1 LTGNEIRTRFL
12 EHFKSREHLVL
23 PSASLV
29 PHGDP
34 STLFISA
41 GMQPLKPY
49 YLGLSDPPAPRLAT
63 CQKCLRT
70 GDIEE
75 VGKTDRHN
83 TFFEMLGNFAP
94 TGDYF
99 KETAIPLAWELVTK
113 AFEMPA
119 DRLRATIHPTDD
131 QAYEI
136 WHRQPGMSANQ
147 ITRLED
153 NWWGL
158 GAGPCGP
165 DSEIWWDRGKEV
177 GCGRDDCV
185 PDHCERFTEFWNL
198 VFPQYDQRGPIA
210 GTSGEAVLRGVAD
223 GSLVPLAHPAIDTGM
238 GLERIAYILQGKTN
252 VFETDLLEPII
263 DRIHQVSDKAVGKTA
278 DLLEV
283 FTLSERIVA
292 DHVRA
297 ACFVM
302 LEQITPSNEGRGYV
316 LRRLIRRA
324 TVHARRL
331 NVKSPLGD
339 LVDEVVNVMGAP
351 YPELREQATVIRD
364 GINSEEERFQHT
376 LDQGMDVFE
385 RIVAKHQ
392 LTIPGSEAFK
402 LHDTFGFPIDLTRE
416 LAEER
421 GLQIDEEGFK
431 VAMAAQKERSR
442 RELPRGWSVAKD
454 LPKSQF
460 TGYTELNSQTSI
472 LALRKDGKSVE
483 RATEGDDVEV
493 FLERTPFYAES
504 GGQIGDTGI
513 ITTES
518 GRLRVEDTQKP
529 ADGVIAHLGA
539 VITGELRV
547 GDAATAAVDAGRRRQ
562 IARHHSATHLLHKAL
577 RETLGENVVQKGSWV
592 GPDHTTFDIPFN
604 RPISKDE
611 LARINHRVMEKVR
624 AALPFHE
631 SQKPYK
637 EAVAQG
643 AMHLF
648 DEKYGDIV
656 RVVCFGDWTCELCG
670 GTHVNNSA
678 DIGTAVIVSESS
690 IGSGL
695 RRIDMV
701 VGETADD
708 LVRRDRELLSE
719 LARSFNTTPEQLPAR
734 VQALRAQLKEAEQ
747 RLKALSDELR
757 TARVKGGNGGVE
769 VKQGKVPFVMETVMA
784 SSPEE
789 LAAYADRYL
798 DLVKSGVVTVVAGD
812 MFVIKVSK
820 DLTAEYDATRLAG
833 LLGKGGGQKHLAR
846 GKLNGAPE
854 EAFKRLEEALR

>member
-1 LTGNEIRTRFL
+1 LTGNQIRKRFL

-49 YLGLSDPPAPRLAT
+49 YLGLSDPPAPRLASS
-63 CQKCLRT
+63 QKCLRT

-113 AFEMPA
+113 VFEMPA
-119 DRLRATIHPTDD
+119 GRLRVTIHPTDD

-136 WHRQPGMSANQ
+136 WLAQPAMTADHIS
-147 ITRLED
+147 RLED

-165 DSEIWWDRGKEV
+165 DSEIWWDRGKDV

-185 PDHCERFTEFWNL
+185 PDHCNRFTEFWNL
-198 VFPQYDQRGPIA
+198 VFPQYDQRGPIS

-223 GSLVPLAHPAIDTGM
+223 GSLVPLARPAIDTGM

-263 DRIHQVSDKAVGKTA
+263 ERIRGFSDKPV
-278 DLLEV
+278 
-283 FTLSERIVA
+283 TLSERIVA

-324 TVHARRL
+324 TVHARRM
-331 NVKSPLGD
+331 NMRSQLGG
-339 LVDEVVNVMGAP
+339 LVGEVVNVMGEA
-351 YPELREQATVIRD
+351 YPELREQSTVIRA

-376 LDQGMDVFE
+376 LDQGMEMFE
-385 RIVAKHQ
+385 RITAKHPQ
-392 LTIPGSEAFK
+392 TIPGSEGFK

-421 GLQIDEEGFK
+421 GLQVDEEGFRA
-431 VAMAAQKERSR
+431 AMAAQRERSR
-442 RELPRGWSVAKD
+442 RELPRGWSAAKD
-454 LPKSQF
+454 LPRSQF
-460 TGYTELNSQTSI
+460 TGYSELTTEASI
-472 LALRKDGKSVE
+472 VALRRAGDSVD
-483 RATEGDDVEV
+483 RVAEGDDVEV
-493 FLERTPFYAES
+493 FLDRTPFYAES
-504 GGQIGDTGI
+504 GGQIGDTGAI
-513 ITTES
+513 KTES
-518 GRLRVEDTQKP
+518 GLLRVEDTQKP
-529 ADGVIAHLGA
+529 AEGVIAHLGS
-539 VITGELRV
+539 VVTGELRV
-547 GDAATAAVDAGRRRQ
+547 GQAATAAVDVGRRRQ

-611 LARINHRVMEKVR
+611 LAHINRRVMEKVR
-624 AALPFHE
+624 AALPFHG

-678 DIGTAVIVSESS
+678 DVGNAVIVSESS

-701 VGETADD
+701 VGEAADD
-708 LVRRDRELLSE
+708 LVRRDRELLAE
-719 LARSFNTTPEQLPAR
+719 LARSFNSSPEQLPVR

-747 RLKALSDELR
+747 RLKALSEELR
-757 TARVKGGNGGVE
+757 SARVKGGDGVE
-769 VKQGKVPFVMETVMA
+769 VKQGKVPFVTETVKA
-784 SSPEE
+784 STPEE

-820 DLTAEYDATRLAG
+820 DLTSEYDATRLAG
-833 LLGKGGGQKHLAR
+833 LVGKGGGQKHLAR

>member
-1 LTGNEIRTRFL
+1 MTGNEIRRRFL
-12 EHFKSREHLVL
+12 EHFGSREHKVL

-41 GMQPLKPY
+41 GMQPLMPY
-49 YLGLSDPPAPRLAT
+49 YLGMSDPPAPRLAS

-75 VGKTDRHN
+75 VGKTDRHH

-113 AFEMPA
+113 VFEMPV
-119 DRLRATIHPTDD
+119 DRLRVTIHPTDD
-131 QAYEI
+131 QAHEI
-136 WHRQPGMSANQ
+136 WLAQPGMTAEH

-158 GAGPCGP
+158 GAGPSGP

-177 GCGRDDCV
+177 GCGQDSCV
-185 PDHCERFTEFWNL
+185 PDHCDRFTEFWNL

-210 GTSGEAVLRGVAD
+210 GTSGDAVKRGVAD

-238 GLERIAYILQGKTN
+238 GLERISYILQGKNN
-252 VFETDLLEPII
+252 VFDTDLFLPII
-263 DRIHQVSDKAVGKTA
+263 NRIRELSDKQST
-278 DLLEV
+278 
-283 FTLSERIVA
+283 FSERIVA

-302 LEQITPSNEGRGYV
+302 ADGVAPSNEGRGYV

-324 TVHARRL
+324 TLHAERL
-331 NVKSPLGD
+331 AMHSQVGQ
-339 LVDEVVNVMGAP
+339 LVDDIVNVMNEP
-351 YPELREQATVIRD
+351 YPGLREQAELIRAGMNQEAD
-364 GINSEEERFQHT
+364 RFQRT
-376 LDQGMDVFE
+376 LHDGMQQFE
-385 RIVAKHQ
+385 RIIASHPKV
-392 LTIPGSEAFK
+392 IPGADAFK
-402 LHDTFGFPIDLTRE
+402 LHDTYGFPVELSRE
-416 LAEER
+416 LAAER
-421 GLQIDEEGFK
+421 GIQVDEEGFQT
-431 VAMAAQKERSR
+431 AMVAQKERSR
-442 RELPRGWSVAKD
+442 RELPRGWTAAREFPRSE
-454 LPKSQF
+454 F
-460 TGYTELNSQTSI
+460 TGYRELTTESKV
-472 LALRKDGKSVE
+472 LALRKNGSAAEV
-483 RATEGDDVEV
+483 ATEGDSVEV
-493 FLERTPFYAES
+493 FLERTPLYAES
-504 GGQIGDTGI
+504 GGQIGDTGT
-513 ITTES
+513 ITTPN
-518 GRLRVEDTQKP
+518 GQVRIEDTQKP
-529 ADGVIAHLGA
+529 VEGAIAHLGT
-539 VITGELRV
+539 VVTGEVRV
-547 GDAATAAVDAGRRRQ
+547 GESATAAVDAKRRHQ

-577 RETLGENVVQKGSWV
+577 RETLGDSVVQKGSWV
-592 GPDHTTFDIPFN
+592 GPDHTTFDIPMN
-604 RPISKDE
+604 RAITKDE
-611 LARINHRVMEKVR
+611 IARINRRVMEKVR

-631 SQKPYK
+631 SHKPLK

-648 DEKYGDIV
+648 EEKYGDIV

-670 GTHVNNSA
+670 GTHVANSA
-678 DIGTAVIVSESS
+678 EVGTAVIVSESS

-701 VGETADD
+701 VGEAADD
-708 LVRRDRELLSE
+708 LVRRDRDLLVE
-719 LARSFNTTPEQLPAR
+719 LARSFNAGPEQLPER
-734 VQALRAQLKEAEQ
+734 VQALRVQLKEAER
-747 RLKALSDELR
+747 RLKTLSEELR
-757 TARVKGGNGGVE
+757 SARVKGQGADGVQ
-769 VKQGKVPFVMETVMA
+769 VKQGKVPFVIESVNA

-820 DLTAEYDATRLAG
+820 DLTSEYDAARLAS
-833 LLGKGGGQKHLAR
+833 LLGTGGGQKHLAR
-846 GKLNGAPE
+846 GKLKGPAV
-854 EAFKRLEEALR
+854 EAFQRLEQELTSN

>member
-49 YLGLSDPPAPRLAT
+49 YLGLSQPPAPRLAT

-70 GDIEE
+70 GDIDE
-75 VGKTDRHN
+75 VGKTDRHH

-99 KETAIPLAWELVTK
+99 KEAAIPLAWELVTK
-113 AFEMPA
+113 GFHMPNE
-119 DRLRATIHPTDD
+119 RLRVTIHPTDE
-131 QAYEI
+131 QAFEI
-136 WHRQPGMSANQ
+136 WLGQPGMSPDH

-185 PDHCERFTEFWNL
+185 PDHCDRFTEFWNL

-223 GSLVPLAHPAIDTGM
+223 GSLVPLARPAIDTGM
-238 GLERIAYILQGKTN
+238 GLERMSYILQGKNN
-252 VFETDLLEPII
+252 VFETDLFQPII
-263 DRIHQVSDKAVGKTA
+263 DRIRELSDRQI
-278 DLLEV
+278 
-283 FTLSERIVA
+283 TLSERIVA

-302 LEQITPSNEGRGYV
+302 VAQITPSNEGRGYV

-324 TVHARRL
+324 TVHAQRL
-331 NVKSPLGD
+331 NMKSELGG
-339 LVDEVVNVMGAP
+339 LVAQVVDVMAVA
-351 YPELREQATVIRD
+351 YPELREMEAQIRA
-364 GINSEEERFQHT
+364 GINAEEERFQHT
-376 LDQGMDVFE
+376 LDQGMEMFE
-385 RIVAKHQ
+385 RIVVKHPQ
-392 LTIPGSEAFK
+392 NIPGSEAFK
-402 LHDTFGFPIDLTRE
+402 LHDTFGFPVDLTRE
-416 LAEER
+416 LAQER
-421 GLQIDEEGFK
+421 GLQVDEEGFR

-442 RELPRGWSVAKD
+442 RELPRGWSAAKD
-454 LPKSQF
+454 LPKAQF
-460 TGYTELNSQTSI
+460 TGYGELTTQTSI
-472 LALRKDGKSVE
+472 VALRKGGESVD
-483 RATEGDDVEV
+483 RAVEGDEVEV
-493 FLERTPFYAES
+493 FLQRTPFYAES
-504 GGQIGDTGI
+504 GGQVGDTGTI
-513 ITTES
+513 KTET
-518 GRLRVEDTQKP
+518 GLLRVDDTQKP
-529 ADGVIAHLGA
+529 ADSVIAHLGS
-539 VITGELRV
+539 VTTGELKV
-547 GDAATAAVDAGRRRQ
+547 GEAATAAVDAGRRRQ

-577 RETLGENVVQKGSWV
+577 RETLGESVVQKGSWV

-604 RPISKDE
+604 RPINKDE
-611 LARINHRVMEKVR
+611 LARINRRVMEKVR
-624 AALPFHE
+624 GALPFQE

-648 DEKYGDIV
+648 DEKYGDVV

-678 DIGTAVIVSESS
+678 DIGTAMILSESS

-701 VGETADD
+701 VGEAANE
-708 LVRRDRELLSE
+708 LVRRDRDLLVE
-719 LARSFNTTPEQLPAR
+719 LARSFNTSPEQLPAR
-734 VQALRAQLKEAEQ
+734 VQALRNQLKDAEQ
-747 RLKALSDELR
+747 RVKALAEELR
-757 TARVKGGNGGVE
+757 AAKVKGGGGVQ
-769 VKQGKVPFVMETVMA
+769 VKQGKVAFVTETVQA
-784 SSPEE
+784 SSPDE

-812 MFVIKVSK
+812 MFVIKVSR
-820 DLTAEYDATRLAG
+820 DLTADYDATRLAG

-846 GKLNGAPE
+846 GKLNGSPE
-854 EAFKRLEEALR
+854 EALQRLEEALR

>member
-1 LTGNEIRTRFL
+1 
-12 EHFKSREHLVL
+12 
-23 PSASLV
+23 
-29 PHGDP
+29 
-34 STLFISA
+34 
-41 GMQPLKPY
+41 MQPLKPY
-49 YLGLSDPPAPRLAT
+49 YLGLSDPPAPRIAT

-94 TGDYF
+94 TGGYF
-99 KETAIPLAWELVTK
+99 KETAIPLAWELVTTR
-113 AFEMPA
+113 FEMPV

-131 QAYEI
+131 QAYEL
-136 WHRQPGMSANQ
+136 WLSQPGMSADH
-147 ITRLED
+147 ISRLED

-185 PDHCERFTEFWNL
+185 PDHCDRFTEFWNL

-238 GLERIAYILQGKTN
+238 GLERIAYILQGKAN
-252 VFETDLLEPII
+252 VFETDLLAPTIE
-263 DRIHQVSDKAVGKTA
+263 RIRELSDKQVK
-278 DLLEV
+278 
-283 FTLSERIVA
+283 LSERIVA

-331 NVKSPLGD
+331 NLHSQLGG
-339 LVDEVVNVMGAP
+339 LVDEVVRAMGAP
-351 YPELREQATVIRD
+351 YPELRDQEALIRA

-376 LDQGMDVFE
+376 LDQGMEMFE
-385 RIVAKHQ
+385 RIITKHPQ
-392 LTIPGSEAFK
+392 TIPGSEAFK

-416 LAEER
+416 LAQER
-421 GLQIDEEGFK
+421 GLQVDEDGFK
-431 VAMAAQKERSR
+431 GAMAAQRERSR
-442 RELPRGWSVAKD
+442 RELPRGWSTLKD
-454 LPKSQF
+454 LPKAQF
-460 TGYTELNSQTSI
+460 TGYSELTTQTSI
-472 LALRKDGKSVE
+472 VGLRKDGKSVD
-483 RATEGDDVEV
+483 RAVEGDEVEV
-493 FLERTPFYAES
+493 FLGRTPFYAES
-504 GGQIGDTGI
+504 GGQVGDTGSL
-513 ITTES
+513 TTES
-518 GRLRVEDTQKP
+518 GLLRVEDTQKP
-529 ADGVIAHLGA
+529 ADGVIAHLGS
-539 VITGELRV
+539 VVTGELRV
-547 GDAATAAVDAGRRRQ
+547 GEAATAAVDVARRKQ

-577 RETLGENVVQKGSWV
+577 RETLGETVVQKGSWV
-592 GPDHTTFDIPFN
+592 GPEHTTFDIPFN

-611 LARINHRVMEKVR
+611 LARINRRVMEKVR

-648 DEKYGDIV
+648 DEKYGDVV

-701 VGETADD
+701 VGEAADE
-708 LVRRDRELLSE
+708 LVRRDRELLAD
-719 LARSFNTTPEQLPAR
+719 LARSFNTSPEQLPAR
-734 VQALRAQLKEAEQ
+734 VQSLRAQLKEAEQ
-747 RLKALSDELR
+747 RMKSLSEELR
-757 TARVKGGNGGVE
+757 TARVKGGDGGVE
-769 VKQGKVPFVMETVMA
+769 VKQGKVPFVTETVKA
-784 SSPEE
+784 SSPDE

-820 DLTAEYDATRLAG
+820 DLTGDYDATRLAG
-833 LLGKGGGQKHLAR
+833 LVGKGGGQKHLAR
-846 GKLNGAPE
+846 GKLNGSPE